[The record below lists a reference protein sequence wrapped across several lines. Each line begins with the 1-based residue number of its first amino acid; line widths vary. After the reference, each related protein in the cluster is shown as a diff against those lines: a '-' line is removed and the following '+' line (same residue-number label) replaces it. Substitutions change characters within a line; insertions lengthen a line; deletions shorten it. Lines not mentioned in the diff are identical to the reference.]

1 MVKNNI
7 LTEDGKHVKILT
19 DIKVD
24 KTLKKY
30 KMIDQRKVKDPL
42 ENVCQADG
50 TNPPLVEK
58 NRSAMTYDNL
68 KKFMEDKNKD
78 VTDFNVSVTEKIN
91 QIIKD
96 TSLEGFV
103 FNGRINSGS
112 VEYAEP
118 RQVTFWNYIKDWFNH
133 KKKIE
138 AEINEEEEEKKFD
151 VIGFFSDLHNILD
164 SEESEK
170 YVNRISDIIEC
181 IGLAELSGQ
190 IALKEKLIRSLV
202 INKMESILYVKCM
215 YKTITEDV
223 LVQLCEKAPRAL
235 RLDYLANFTRSIPI
249 EVIKKKLEADNL
261 CVFDNYV
268 VLHYDPENDGTEMT
282 DEEKEKEKRK
292 KQDPILC
299 GLITGS
305 NKLYFVSDWIDEKCD
320 LTYDKL
326 IEIVGKE
333 AVESGILTDKVN
345 V

>member
-1 MVKNNI
+1 
-7 LTEDGKHVKILT
+7 
-19 DIKVD
+19 
-24 KTLKKY
+24 
-30 KMIDQRKVKDPL
+30 
-42 ENVCQADG
+42 
-50 TNPPLVEK
+50 
-58 NRSAMTYDNL
+58 
-68 KKFMEDKNKD
+68 
-78 VTDFNVSVTEKIN
+78 
-91 QIIKD
+91 
-96 TSLEGFV
+96 
-103 FNGRINSGS
+103 
-112 VEYAEP
+112 
-118 RQVTFWNYIKDWFNH
+118 
-133 KKKIE
+133 
-138 AEINEEEEEKKFD
+138 
-151 VIGFFSDLHNILD
+151 
-164 SEESEK
+164 
-170 YVNRISDIIEC
+170 
-181 IGLAELSGQ
+181 
-190 IALKEKLIRSLV
+190 
-202 INKMESILYVKCM
+202 MESILYVKCM